1 MSSSLTSLPKEML
14 IKIWSYLDFETQKV
28 CTRVSKKWLDDIRGS
43 TRLSS
48 EMYLNIEFKRGSE
61 ILSVEDINA
70 VLSRWPHL
78 KTLYVSSLDYI
89 SRHGI
94 NLKAQPAIKVGNFRR

>member
-1 MSSSLTSLPKEML
+1 MASSLTSLPKEML
-14 IKIWSYLDFETQKV
+14 IEIWSYLDFETQKV
-28 CTRVSKKWLDDIRGS
+28 CTRVSKKWLDDIRDS

-48 EMYLNIEFKRGSE
+48 EMYLNIEFKLDSE

-70 VLSRWPHL
+70 VLSRWPKL
-78 KTLYVSSLDYI
+78 RILYVSNLDYI

-94 NLKAQPAIKVGNFRR
+94 NFKARPKIKVGNSRS